1 MIQWLLVICVC
12 KCFLGA
18 LLHFLEVNDR
28 TTGGLPQLYILW
40 SACTGSDS
48 PEIAGWYGLSWL
60 KTVNHSSLSS
70 SHYIPLLFL
79 CQAQKCVSFFVTV
92 QSQLIS
98 FPAAIYPSL
107 QPSCFPSIIICD
119 PQMTL
124 RDSCYLKHMHSSSSR
139 QRDGEGGKREGVE
152 WRGGDPLGSQ
162 VLFSCCAHVLCMALL
177 CIFQGPSG
185 HGALY
190 IYTHKMVL
198 SACSQLH
205 YMV

>member
-40 SACTGSDS
+40 SACTVSDS
-48 PEIAGWYGLSWL
+48 PEIAGWYGHWKQWIIHLFPL
-60 KTVNHSSLSS
+60 HITFLCSS
-70 SHYIPLLFL
+70 SAKHKNVCLSLWP
-79 CQAQKCVSFFVTV
+79 CK
-92 QSQLIS
+92 SQLIS

-124 RDSCYLKHMHSSSSR
+124 RDSCYLKHMRSSSSR
-139 QRDGEGGKREGVE
+139 QRDGERGKREGVE